1 MEKPNISRT
10 QKIDLYNALV
20 SSNPDVTRKG
30 DTIPYTSVNG
40 HMFSFLTKD
49 DVVGLRLPAGE
60 RVKFL
65 EKYQTKL
72 IEQYGVVQ
80 KEYVAVPDELLLK
93 TEELKTY
100 FDISFVYTS
109 SLKPKPTSKTKKKD

>member
-1 MEKPNISRT
+1 MEKPHISRS

-20 SSNPDVTRKG
+20 ATLPGVIRKG

-49 DVVGLRLPAGE
+49 DVVGLRLPSDE
-60 RVKFL
+60 RLKFL
-65 EKYQTKL
+65 AKYQTKL

-80 KEYVAVPDELLLK
+80 KEYVAVPEELLLK
-93 TEELKTY
+93 TDELKPFFET
-100 FDISFVYTS
+100 SFNYTS
-109 SLKPKPTSKTKKKD
+109 SLKPKPAVKSKESG